1 MAADT
6 AVSLL
11 MEGTASDFI
20 AQGQQYWPL
29 DPLFFAESLP
39 IDIGMTRLGGFFERH
54 GLAMAGKRNPWGNP
68 SGGSGGGDDGGAG
81 SGDGGND
88 TPAGGGDDAPP
99 PRGPR
104 NPWLPGGGSGTDR
117 GRRSA
122 NIEDIFKS
130 RGPEGPRRGSGGPGG
145 PNFRIP
151 QRPGGG
157 SWFPI
162 AMVAIL
168 GVWLV
173 ATSLHFIQPREQGV
187 VTWLGGKYSRTLN
200 PGTEWTAPWPIQTVK
215 VENVSEIRRD
225 TIGDGTENLILTGD
239 QNLVDLSYLV
249 RWNIKDMVLY
259 EFQLADPQETLRE
272 AAESAMR
279 AAIAETDLDT
289 VLSGAGREQVE
300 TRVRS
305 RMQALLDSYG
315 AGIAVQGVEI
325 ARTEAPQQV
334 IEAFNDVLAARQ
346 DAERNLNE
354 ARRYEQQLLAQAQGS
369 AAEFNEIYSQYR
381 LAPEVTRRR
390 LYYETMEGVLRDT
403 DKTIIEADGVT
414 PYLPLPE
421 VRRRAQPSQGPSL
434 TVGNG
439 QQGGQ

>member
-1 MAADT
+1 
-6 AVSLL
+6 
-11 MEGTASDFI
+11 
-20 AQGQQYWPL
+20 
-29 DPLFFAESLP
+29 
-39 IDIGMTRLGGFFERH
+39 MTTLGGFFERFS
-54 GLAMAGKRNPWGNP
+54 LVMAGKRNPWGKP
-68 SGGSGGGDDGGAG
+68 TGGSGGGDDGG
-81 SGDGGND
+81 
-88 TPAGGGDDAPP
+88 DDAPAGDRDDGGDP
-99 PRGPR
+99 PPSRGPR
-104 NPWLPGGGSGTDR
+104 NPWLPGGGTGGSDR
-117 GRRSA
+117 PRRSA
-122 NIEDIFKS
+122 NIEDIFKN
-130 RGPEGPRRGSGGPGG
+130 RGPEGPRRRGGGGPGG
-145 PNFRIP
+145 PNFRLP

-162 AMVAIL
+162 AMIAIL
-168 GVWLV
+168 GIWIL
-173 ATSLHFIQPREQGV
+173 ATSLHFIQPREQAT

-200 PGTEWTAPWPIQTVK
+200 PGTEWTFPWPIQTVS
-215 VENVSEIRRD
+215 VENVSEIRRE
-225 TIGDGTENLILTGD
+225 TIGDGAENLILTGD

-249 RWNIKDMVLY
+249 RWNIKDLVQY

-300 TRVRS
+300 TRVRT
-305 RMQALLDSYG
+305 RMQTLLDTYG

-403 DKTIIEADGVT
+403 DKTIVEADGVV
-414 PYLPLPE
+414 PYLSLPE
-421 VRRRAQPSQGPSL
+421 VQRRSRASQGATL
-434 TVGNG
+434 TVGPG
-439 QQGGQ
+439 EQGGQ

>member
-1 MAADT
+1 
-6 AVSLL
+6 
-11 MEGTASDFI
+11 
-20 AQGQQYWPL
+20 
-29 DPLFFAESLP
+29 
-39 IDIGMTRLGGFFERH
+39 MTIPGGFFERF
-54 GLAMAGKRNPWGNP
+54 GLAMAGKRNPWGKP
-68 SGGSGGGDDGGAG
+68 SGGSGGSDDGGNGDDG
-81 SGDGGND
+81 D
-88 TPAGGGDDAPP
+88 TPPS
-99 PRGPR
+99 RGPR
-104 NPWLPGGGSGTDR
+104 NPWLPGGGTSGSDR
-117 GRRSA
+117 PRRSS
-122 NIEDIFKS
+122 NIEDIFKN
-130 RGPEGPRRGSGGPGG
+130 RGPEGPRRRGGGGPGG
-145 PNFRIP
+145 PNFRMP

-157 SWFPI
+157 SWFPLILI
-162 AMVAIL
+162 AIVA
-168 GVWLV
+168 VWLF
-173 ATSLHFIQPREQGV
+173 ATSIHFIQPREQGT

-200 PGTEWTAPWPIQTVK
+200 PGTEWTLPWPIQDVNIQ
-215 VENVSEIRRD
+215 NVSEIRRD
-225 TIGDGTENLILTGD
+225 TIGEGAENLILTGD

-249 RWNIKDMVLY
+249 RWNIKDLVLY

-305 RMQALLDSYG
+305 RMQALLDTYG

-369 AAEFNEIYSQYR
+369 AAEFNEIYEQYR

-421 VRRRAQPSQGPSL
+421 VRRRQTESQGPTL
-434 TVGNG
+434 TVGPG